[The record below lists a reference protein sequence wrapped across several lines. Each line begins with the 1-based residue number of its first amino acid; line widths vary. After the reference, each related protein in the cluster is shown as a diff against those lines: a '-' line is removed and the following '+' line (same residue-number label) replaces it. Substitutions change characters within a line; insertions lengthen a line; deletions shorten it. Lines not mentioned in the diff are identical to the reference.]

1 MKFPQKIITTN
12 ESETADLAKKF
23 SEVLKQGDVVSL
35 VGDLGV
41 GKTFFVKRVLSAF
54 GHNNGSSPTFAIV
67 NVYEN
72 KFIINHFDFY
82 RIKKIEELYDIGFDD
97 YLNDEEAITFIE
109 WADLYPQILPKH
121 RYEIKIKY
129 VDDNKREFI
138 IDSIQ

>member
-1 MKFPQKIITTN
+1 MKFPNKIITTN
-12 ESETADLAKKF
+12 ENETADLAKKF

-35 VGDLGV
+35 IGDLGA
-41 GKTFFVKRVLSAF
+41 GKTFFVKNVLSAF
-54 GHNNGSSPTFAIV
+54 GNNNVSSPTFAIV

-72 KFIINHFDFY
+72 KFIISHFDFY

-109 WADLYPQILPKH
+109 WADLFPQILPKH
-121 RYEIKIKY
+121 RYEIKINY

-138 IDSIQ
+138 IDSMQ

>member
-12 ESETADLAKKF
+12 ENETADLAKKF

-35 VGDLGV
+35 IGDLGA
-41 GKTFFVKRVLSAF
+41 GKTFFVKNVLSTF
-54 GHNNGSSPTFAIV
+54 GNNNGSSPTFAIV
-67 NVYEN
+67 NVYKN

-97 YLNDEEAITFIE
+97 YLIDGEAITFIE
-109 WADLYPQILPKH
+109 WADLFPQILPKH

-129 VDDNKREFI
+129 ISDNKREFI